1 MLTNVFRESMKSV
14 LTFALFVLTSV
25 SLYSQTIDIPFYGD
39 YADPSIVR
47 VGEDFYMT
55 HTSHNY
61 YPGLL
66 IWHSKDLK
74 QWKPVKRT
82 LYTDVGT
89 VWAPELV
96 YYKKKYYLYFPTD
109 KGGNYVITADSP
121 QGKWSEPIKLN
132 VAGID
137 PGHIVGKDGKRY
149 LYVNAGRMVELSN
162 DGLNALT
169 SEKQVYEGWPHP
181 KDWVVECFCLES
193 PKLLYKDN
201 YFYMVSAQGGTS
213 GPSTGHMAVVARS
226 KNVDGPW
233 ENSPYNPLV
242 HTDSAAEPWISKGHG
257 TLFDDSQGNWYLV
270 YHAYE
275 SGNRP
280 MGRATLIEPV
290 EWTSDG
296 WPRLKMVKP
305 ALKEQYVIHP
315 NTQLESDSFDS
326 EELHW
331 QWSFWGLDGMNDYSI
346 SDGSLMLKGTEK
358 KLKALTA
365 IASNADYEM
374 TVELETKGDI
384 ETGLALM
391 VNENYYVG
399 IALKDGTL
407 QGLSHG
413 KAAWE
418 KIEAKECRYLRLRV
432 EKYTVGVSYS
442 ADGKD
447 WKTYPHGF
455 DASGYHTNMLGG
467 FLSLKPSILCKGS
480 GSISVKNVKFRYD

>member
-1 MLTNVFRESMKSV
+1 MNKYFCFFLFLLSAVFY
-14 LTFALFVLTSV
+14 LPA
-25 SLYSQTIDIPFYGD
+25 QTIDVPFTGD
-39 YADPSIVR
+39 YADPTIVR

-74 QWKPVKRT
+74 QWTPVKRT

-89 VWAPELV
+89 VWAPEIL
-96 YYKKKYYLYFPTD
+96 YHEKKYYLYFPTD

-121 QGKWSEPIKLN
+121 EGEWSEPVRLD

-137 PGHIVGKDGKRY
+137 PGHIAGKDGKRY
-149 LYVNAGRMVELSN
+149 LYVNGGRMVELSS
-162 DGLNALT
+162 DGLRALT
-169 SEKQVYEGWPHP
+169 KEKQVYAGWTYPE
-181 KDWVVECFCLES
+181 DWVVECFCLES
-193 PKLLYKDN
+193 PKLFYKEG
-201 YFYMVSAQGGTS
+201 YYYMVSAQGGTS

-226 KNVDGPW
+226 RQVDGPW
-233 ENSPYNPLV
+233 ENSPHNPLV
-242 HTDSAAEPWISKGHG
+242 HTYSPVEPWVSKGHG
-257 TLFDDSQGNWYLV
+257 TLFDDSRGNWYIV

-275 SGNRP
+275 PDNRP

-290 EWTSDG
+290 EWTPEG
-296 WPRLKMVKP
+296 WPRLKNTAP
-305 ALKEQYVIHP
+305 AKKEQYVIYP
-315 NTQLESDSFDS
+315 NTRLQSDSFDS
-326 EELHW
+326 GQLHW
-331 QWSFWGLDGMNDYSI
+331 QWSFWGLDTMDDYSTGK
-346 SDGSLMLKGTEK
+346 GSVVLKGTEN

-365 IASNADYEM
+365 IASDADYEM
-374 TVELETKGDI
+374 TVELETAGEV

-391 VNENYYVG
+391 VNDNRYVG
-399 IALKDGTL
+399 IGLKDGVV
-407 QGLSHG
+407 QGLSQG
-413 KAAWE
+413 KPAWG
-418 KIEAKECRYLRLRV
+418 KIEAKGCKYLRLRV

-442 ADGKD
+442 IDGKE

-480 GSISVKNVKFRYD
+480 GSVTVKKVDFRYDGF